1 MTLKEIEEHCAS
13 WKVENT
19 WDLTREVSDRIHDEP
34 GPGKHDFLISVP
46 SYPREKQIIQFL
58 AKYLVQWRKASA
70 DKRKKMCGNAMSLKL
85 QKLKDSHVRQGQYFL
100 EYLKF
105 ACEPTCNSC
114 EKEGWTAGVPA
125 KWFPVPDLRDTAAL
139 PRGYILSN
147 VTSLSE
153 EIDRQLPSVQV
164 KKLVDSGML
173 TSSNANELQEVCEKV
188 MVDEITLKRFVQHR
202 EFIALKA
209 KKREAERNTLP
220 DINWKEEDEVKSLTA
235 RQIKIYLKQ
244 NNLPVSGS
252 KAVLVARALGFSQT
266 GTRNNER
273 ISAND
278 SDTELL
284 SSDSECDSDSHT
296 STSENNSELDSDDSE
311 TDGFVQHSYEVLFV
325 PDDDV
330 QQVSVRLQ

>member
-1 MTLKEIEEHCAS
+1 M
-13 WKVENT
+13 
-19 WDLTREVSDRIHDEP
+19 
-34 GPGKHDFLISVP
+34 
-46 SYPREKQIIQFL
+46 
-58 AKYLVQWRKASA
+58 
-70 DKRKKMCGNAMSLKL
+70 
-85 QKLKDSHVRQGQYFL
+85 
-100 EYLKF
+100 
-105 ACEPTCNSC
+105 
-114 EKEGWTAGVPA
+114 
-125 KWFPVPDLRDTAAL
+125 
-139 PRGYILSN
+139 
-147 VTSLSE
+147 
-153 EIDRQLPSVQV
+153 
-164 KKLVDSGML
+164 
-173 TSSNANELQEVCEKV
+173 
-188 MVDEITLKRFVQHR
+188 
-202 EFIALKA
+202 KA

-252 KAVLVARALGFSQT
+252 KAVLVARALDFSQT

-325 PDDDV
+325 PDEDI